1 MTTSW
6 QSVAKAV
13 WWMVLLRG
21 VLAVLFGLV
30 ALFTPGIALLTL
42 VYLFGFYALLDGVVA
57 IVAGIRMRSS
67 LAHWGWVVAQG
78 AVSVLAGVV
87 ALVWPGVTALS
98 LLVIIGVWAIALGV
112 AEIVEAFTARRRG
125 SPAWGWTLAAGVLG
139 VLFGIAL
146 VLQPAAGI
154 LALLWL
160 VGTFA
165 LVVGVV
171 LIVWAFRIRGAVRG
185 ALAQ

>member
-1 MTTSW
+1 MPQASAPYFYASSW
-6 QSVAKAV
+6 APSVIGVGPEATV
-13 WWMVLLRG
+13 RRFSSGRVGRG
-21 VLAVLFGLV
+21 HK
-30 ALFTPGIALLTL
+30 
-42 VYLFGFYALLDGVVA
+42 YFYALLDGVVA

-67 LAHWGWVVAQG
+67 LAHWGWVVVQG